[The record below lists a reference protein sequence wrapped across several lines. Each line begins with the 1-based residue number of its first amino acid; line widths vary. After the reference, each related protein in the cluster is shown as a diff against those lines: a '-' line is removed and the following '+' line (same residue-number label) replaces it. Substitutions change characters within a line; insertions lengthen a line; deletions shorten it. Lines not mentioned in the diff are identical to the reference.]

1 MDIRN
6 KKLLDSIIEY
16 LNPRFNKIENETL
29 QFS

>member
-16 LNPRFNKIENETL
+16 LNPRFNKIENEMF
-29 QFS
+29 QQ